1 MNTKWKK
8 FLRKCALLT
17 VISFVIGFTAANI
30 VTCCL
35 NDHSIT
41 VGDTSSDRTS
51 ETKPDEN

>member
-17 VISFVIGFTAANI
+17 VISLVIVFTAANI

-35 NDHSIT
+35 SDHSIT
-41 VGDTSSDRTS
+41 VGDTSSDRTPS
-51 ETKPDEN
+51 TEPDAN